1 MKNHNMSVNMIDLE
15 TPLRE
20 ALKEFLDSNYDL
32 KVKVTGYAKHS
43 SSYFPVVEFKI
54 FDSVSGEETLNR
66 YEQYD
71 NMIYEVNIYAKTIEK
86 EDGEVRTEVEIA
98 NDLKI
103 LVNNFLDNK
112 VGMKRTMCQVSPN
125 LDLDIYRIIMRFSC
139 SYNRRRNN
147 FIRR

>member
-43 SSYFPVVEFKI
+43 SSYFPVVEFKT

-71 NMIYEVNIYAKTIEK
+71 DIIYEVNIYAKTIEK